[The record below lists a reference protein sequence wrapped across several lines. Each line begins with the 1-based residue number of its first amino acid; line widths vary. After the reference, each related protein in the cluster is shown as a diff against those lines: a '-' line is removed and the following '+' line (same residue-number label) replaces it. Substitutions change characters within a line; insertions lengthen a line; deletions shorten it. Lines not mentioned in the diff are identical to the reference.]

1 MNKPPK
7 QQIFNGIKFTRD
19 DRTGYYL
26 STVRVKNGKRQRMHV
41 YVWEYYFSD
50 VPKGCHIHHING
62 DRADNRIE
70 NLAAIPGVE
79 HTTYHAKKHAKEDPH
94 QIMESLAK
102 AREVAKMWHSSED
115 GEVWHKAHFQ
125 RMKEKLYQKRLYV
138 CQWCG
143 KVFESS
149 KSGAKFCCNK
159 CRSAARRNSHVD
171 DEIRFCSKCG
181 AAFSINRYYTQT
193 KCPECRGRW
202 R

>member
-50 VPKGCHIHHING
+50 APKGCHIHHING

-102 AREVAKMWHSSED
+102 AREAAKMWHSSED

-125 RMKEKLYQKRLYV
+125 QMKEKLYQKRLYV

-143 KVFESS
+143 KSFESS